1 MSKIAI
7 LGAGAWGIALCSL
20 LNDNGHSVILWE
32 PDPERAGRLHTDRED
47 LFRLPNVVIPYN
59 TQILS
64 RLEKAIEGAELI
76 ALALPSH
83 SMRQVVRELAKLNG
97 NAEIIL
103 NLAKGIENETL
114 CRMSEV
120 LRQELPQEWHERIC
134 TLSGPSFAIE
144 VAHKIST
151 TVVVAAFKEEIAKQV
166 QSTFMNQY
174 FRVYT
179 SPDIVGVELGG
190 SLKNVV
196 AIGSGICDGLG
207 MGDNT
212 RGALITRGLAEM
224 VRLGEKLGA
233 SASTLAGLS
242 GMGDL
247 IATCTSRHSRNR
259 HAGEEI
265 AKGRKLD
272 DLLQEMVMV
281 AEGVKT
287 AKSAYQ
293 LAGKYNV
300 EMPITQQVYKI
311 LFEGKDPRQA
321 VKDLMTRE
329 PKPEVWS

>member
-1 MSKIAI
+1 MSKISI
-7 LGAGAWGIALCSL
+7 LGAGAWGIAVCSL
-20 LNDNGHSVILWE
+20 LSENGHRLTLWE
-32 PDPERAGRLHTDRED
+32 PDPERAGHLHTERED
-47 LFRLPNVVIPYN
+47 LTRLPNVVIPYDV
-59 TQILS
+59 QIVS
-64 RLEKAIEGAELI
+64 RLEKAVSSAEMI
-76 ALALPSH
+76 ALAIPSH
-83 SMRQVVRELAKLNG
+83 VIRETARKIGKLNVE
-97 NAEIIL
+97 AKVIL
-103 NLAKGIENETL
+103 NLAKGIENESL

-120 LRQELPQEWHERIC
+120 LKQELPQSLHGKIC

-151 TVVVAAFKEEIAKQV
+151 TVVVAGFKEEVTKQV
-166 QSTFMNQY
+166 RAAFMNQY

-179 SPDIVGVELGG
+179 SPDIIGVELGG
-190 SLKNVV
+190 SLKNVI

-224 VRLGEKLGA
+224 MRLAEKLGA
-233 SASTLAGLS
+233 EARTLAGLS

-259 HAGEEI
+259 FVGEEI
-265 AKGRKLD
+265 AKGKNLND
-272 DLLQEMVMV
+272 VLKSMVMV

-287 AKSAYQ
+287 TRSAFQ
-293 LAGKYNV
+293 LAQKYNM
-300 EMPITQQVYKI
+300 EMPITEQVYKI
-311 LFEGKDPRQA
+311 LFEKKDPKQA

>member
-1 MSKIAI
+1 MSRISI
-7 LGAGAWGIALCSL
+7 LGAGAWGIALSSL
-20 LNDNGHSVILWE
+20 LTDNGHQITLWE
-32 PDPERAGRLHTDRED
+32 PDSQRAGRLHTDRED
-47 LFRLPNVVIPYN
+47 LTRLPNVVIPYD
-59 TQILS
+59 TQIVS
-64 RLEKAIEGAELI
+64 RLEKALFSGEMV

-83 SMRQVVRELAKLNG
+83 SVRSVAKEMAKLG
-97 NAEIIL
+97 VKSDVIL

-120 LRQELPQEWHERIC
+120 LQQELPSDLQDRIC
-134 TLSGPSFAIE
+134 TLSGPSFAVE
-144 VAHKIST
+144 VAHKMST
-151 TVVVAAFKEEIAKQV
+151 TVVVAGFKEQITKAV
-166 QSTFMNQY
+166 QTVFLNQY

-179 SPDIVGVELGG
+179 SLDIIGVELGG
-190 SLKNVV
+190 SLKNVI

-224 VRLGEKLGA
+224 TRLGEKLGA
-233 SASTLAGLS
+233 SPRTLAGLS

-259 HAGEEI
+259 YVGEEI
-265 AKGRKLD
+265 AKGRKLNEI
-272 DLLQEMVMV
+272 LESMVMV

-287 AKSAYQ
+287 TKSAYQ
-293 LAGKYNV
+293 LAQKHQV
-300 EMPITQQVYKI
+300 EMPITEQVYKI
-311 LFEGKDPRQA
+311 LFEEKDPRQA